1 MSTGLGS
8 RLAVWLTGLLFYG
21 LWLLITLRPAGMS
34 WHDWQRAGEI
44 LLCAAAA
51 VYLLASRAP
60 LPFDRPS
67 RRVLA
72 AVTLG
77 GLLSS
82 ALASQ
87 PIWGL
92 TEVAL
97 MAGCLTLIL
106 ATGHLRRTN
115 GPGLD
120 AVLVLGTTLIC
131 SLKLL
136 QFCTAYLLIIARS
149 DGTIDPWQLMDGF
162 ANLRFYGQFITLTL
176 PLLALPMLHA
186 RLRQRIRIPAFFLL
200 AAWWMVAIAS
210 GTRGTWLAMA
220 TAMLL
225 LALTSTT
232 GRRWAKWQLLGALS
246 GLGIFWLLFNI
257 IPGWLNLEISN
268 HPGSR
273 MTTSMSLRDSLWL
286 QAWQMIKADPWL
298 GAGPMHFATTYN
310 GNAVHPHQALLQWM
324 SEWGIPSAIG
334 LSWLLWHATTGIW
347 KKLRNQSAQTTPAG
361 ILYLCLA
368 GCLLAGLVQS
378 MVDGIIVM
386 PYSHLWLCLLAGWLL
401 ALHTPEVPS
410 PQASSMEQTTWRAG
424 GALAATLLLMV
435 MARDMPQL
443 NEQQTEFSQTY
454 GGHLMPR
461 FWTQGLIAQ
470 GKPEIRRQYPNGAP

>member
-1 MSTGLGS
+1 MSVASGS
-8 RLAVWLTGLLFYG
+8 RLAVWLTGFLFYG
-21 LWLLITLRPAGMS
+21 LGLLITLKPAGMS
-34 WHDWQRAGEI
+34 WHDWQRTGEI

-51 VYLLASRAP
+51 MYLLASRAP
-60 LPFDRPS
+60 LPFDRTS
-67 RRVLA
+67 RRVLSV
-72 AVTLG
+72 VTLG

-82 ALASQ
+82 ALSSQ
-87 PIWGL
+87 PVWGL

-106 ATGHLRRTN
+106 AAGHLRRAN

-120 AVLVLGTTLIC
+120 SALVLGTTLIC

-136 QFCTAYLLIIARS
+136 QFCTAYLLGLARGDS
-149 DGTIDPWQLMDGF
+149 TIDLWRLMDGF

-176 PLLALPMLHA
+176 PLLALPMLHI

-200 AAWWMVAIAS
+200 ASWWMLAIVS

-225 LALTSTT
+225 LTFTSIA
-232 GRRWAKWQLLGALS
+232 GRRWATWQLLGALS

-257 IPGWLNLEISN
+257 LPGWLNLEVGN

-298 GAGPMHFATTYN
+298 GAGPMHFATSHN

-334 LSWLLWHATTGIW
+334 LTWLLWHATTGIW
-347 KKLRNQSAQTTPAG
+347 KKLHRQSRPASPTDT
-361 ILYLCLA
+361 LYVCLA
-368 GCLLAGLVQS
+368 ASLLAGLVQS
-378 MVDGIIVM
+378 MVDGVIVM
-386 PYSHLWLCLLAGWLL
+386 PYSQLWLCLLAGWLL
-401 ALHTPEVPS
+401 AMHTPEATTTRAS
-410 PQASSMEQTTWRAG
+410 PMEQTVWHAG
-424 GALAATLLLMV
+424 AVTAASLLLMV
-435 MARDMPQL
+435 MTRDMPHL
-443 NEQQTEFSQTY
+443 KEQQKEFRQTY

-461 FWTQGLIAQ
+461 FWNQGLIAQ
-470 GKPEIRRQYPNGAP
+470 GKPETRQQYGNGEQ

>member
-1 MSTGLGS
+1 MSIGSGS
-8 RLAVWLTGLLFYG
+8 RLAVWLTGFLFYG

-44 LLCAAAA
+44 LLCATAA

-67 RRVLA
+67 RRVLS

-87 PIWGL
+87 PLWGL

-97 MAGCLTLIL
+97 MASCLTLVL

-115 GPGLD
+115 GSGLD
-120 AVLVLGTTLIC
+120 SVLVLGTTLIC
-131 SLKLL
+131 SLKLF
-136 QFCTAYLLIIARS
+136 QFYTAYLLSLASS
-149 DGTIDPWQLMDGF
+149 DATIDLRQLMEGF

-176 PLLALPMLHA
+176 PLLALPMLHN
-186 RLRQRIRIPAFFLL
+186 RLGHRIRIPAFCLL
-200 AAWWMVAIAS
+200 AAWWMLAIAS

-225 LALTSTT
+225 LTLTSTA
-232 GRRWAKWQLLGALS
+232 GRHWARWQLLGAVS

-257 IPGWLNLEISN
+257 LPGWLNLEIGN

-298 GAGPMHFATTYN
+298 GAGPMHFATTHN

-324 SEWGIPSAIG
+324 SEWGIPSATG
-334 LSWLLWHATTGIW
+334 LTWLLWQATTGIW
-347 KKLRNQSAQTTPAG
+347 KKLRSQSTQTTPDS

-368 GCLLAGLVQS
+368 ASLLAGLAQS
-378 MVDGIIVM
+378 MIDGVIVM
-386 PYSHLWLCLLAGWLL
+386 PYSQLWLCLLAGWLL
-401 ALHTPEVPS
+401 ALHTPEASPS
-410 PQASSMEQTTWRAG
+410 QTSSMEQTAWRAG
-424 GALAATLLLMV
+424 GAAAAAMLLIV
-435 MARDMPQL
+435 MTRDLPHL
-443 NEQQTEFSQTY
+443 KEQQQEFRQTY

-461 FWTQGLIAQ
+461 FWNQGLLAIGQ
-470 GKPEIRRQYPNGAP
+470 DSR